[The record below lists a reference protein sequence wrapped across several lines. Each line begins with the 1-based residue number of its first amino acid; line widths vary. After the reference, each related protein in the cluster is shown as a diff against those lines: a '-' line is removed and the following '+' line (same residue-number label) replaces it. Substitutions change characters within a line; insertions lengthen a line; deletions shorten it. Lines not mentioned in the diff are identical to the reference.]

1 MGRAG
6 FIKDSERSESWGHKR
21 PPAAILLAA
30 GQASRMGRPKQLL
43 EFQGMTLLEM
53 ALRKAR
59 QAGYAPLLV
68 IGGAYQD
75 EIEKLCGEVLPDVL
89 FCNNPNWTTGMGSS
103 IACGIRHLLEI
114 MPDTPGALV
123 FLADQPLIRTEQLE
137 EMRKQWEATT
147 PPYVAAFYRD
157 KPGAPA
163 LFSHS
168 LFAELMQLHGEAGAK
183 SLFFS
188 YPGEQ
193 FLLPEAAFDMD
204 TPEDWARFIAKNEK

>member
-1 MGRAG
+1 MKDTERASLSG
-6 FIKDSERSESWGHKR
+6 YNL

-30 GQASRMGRPKQLL
+30 GKAGRMGHPKQLL
-43 EFQGMTLLEM
+43 EFQGMTLLEI

-68 IGGAYQD
+68 VCGAYRD
-75 EIEKLCGEVLPDVL
+75 EVERLCGEVLPDVS
-89 FCNNPNWTTGMGSS
+89 FCYNPDWPTGMGSS
-103 IACGIRHLLEI
+103 IACGIRCLLEI

-137 EMRKQWEATT
+137 EMRQQWEATA
-147 PPYVAAFYRD
+147 PPYIAAFYRD

-168 LFAELMQLHGEAGAK
+168 LFPELMQLHGEAGAK
-183 SLFFS
+183 SLFSS
-188 YPGEQ
+188 YPGER

-204 TPEDWARFIAKNEK
+204 TPEDWARFLAKNEK